1 MNSKKP
7 SNRFLALLLSLCM
20 VLTMVP
26 FTVFAAS
33 GTVAYIGDTGY
44 DSLASA
50 VEAALGGETI
60 IMQEDDSAAQKITI
74 DKDLTIELNGHSLTA
89 TAIKITDGKVSISDR
104 RGTASIQSTVA
115 TAFQTDFNSS
125 VYGTIYTEGG
135 TLTLEGVSVKGYQG
149 TSSRLP
155 KALAIGG
162 GSVIINSGTFTG
174 GVGTNSGGDAI
185 YFDSGMLT
193 IHSGL
198 FQGGSGGG
206 CGLSATKQPDNN
218 LVIRSGRFVGGS
230 TDAAF
235 WLGGGVSTAS
245 KVKEY
250 FLNESL
256 GNYIVNESSFNS
268 KDVTIGSGL
277 FLSGLYTN
285 PENGTDD
292 ESNPGVLAPA
302 EGETVT
308 LEPHVLGGTGGTL
321 IYEWYKDGTLIAGQ
335 SGDTCTVTA
344 EGDYLGGYSVVV
356 TEDGVPANTI
366 TVYWEIVKAPTAY
379 NVWVGGVQVT
389 ENNASDVLGDST
401 VSYNADTKTLTL
413 NGANITAGYSA
424 NQALNGIYALDDL
437 NIVLAEGSEN
447 KIAPSAENAYMTVGI
462 AALDINSNS
471 YYNVTITG
479 SGTLDI
485 SVSNGQV
492 GNIGIYSGDLSVS
505 DQAAVSMEIGASNYP
520 ALGMDCGALVMG
532 DFSINNASLTSIGG
546 AAGLKA
552 TGTASIGSGS
562 SLKLSGSQG
571 GIAARM
577 LSVAADLLVK
587 GSTSANDFDN
597 LQDAE
602 VGTAESQQTI
612 TVSGNIALSVE
623 IKSNTSI
630 VTFNANSGTCDT
642 KSKTVTLGS
651 PYGELPTPIRTGY
664 TFKGWY
670 TSVED
675 GVKITSDT
683 IVNSADHTLYA
694 QWEAKIV
701 SIKLNGNGGSL
712 VDKNTDQV
720 TPAISTNRSYGSTYG
735 TFTENYAVRDG
746 YTFAGWYTE
755 AEGGTQ
761 VTSTTI
767 ISNPDE
773 HSLYAHWTPNT
784 YPITLP
790 NGDGY
795 TATPASGSS
804 SPVQYG
810 GSYSFTVDIA
820 DKYYQTEDFAVKAN
834 GTPLSPDSNGVYTIS
849 NIRAK
854 TTITVEGVASDYEAP
869 ATEITLGVNKW
880 NQFLNTIT
888 FGLFFKDT
896 QTVSISAEDTG
907 SGIAKVEYFLSD
919 TAYAEAEA
927 LKAATGWQDYA
938 EAFAIQPNNKLF
950 IYARATDN
958 VGNVTY
964 VNSEGIVLY
973 TDAQQG
979 TAEISFT
986 RKGADD
992 VTAKV
997 KLNGNTV
1004 AGISCNGNTLR
1015 TGTDYAVSSDGTVTF
1030 KASWLQTLAAGDYAL
1045 TVSYNPLGE
1054 EYQEQDG
1061 NAAPATTSIVL
1072 HVQKIQG
1079 SVTELSDL
1087 SKIYD
1092 GNPVNDITC
1101 TAPSKGAVTV
1111 EYKAQRADDSTYTT
1125 IKPSAV
1131 GEYTVRVTVA
1141 ADDDYT
1147 AASDT
1152 VDFAI
1157 TYLETPDA
1165 PFEVSGTSGNNGWY
1179 RSDVTVTPPN
1189 GYTISDSLNGNY
1201 IDKITVTE
1209 TENVT
1214 VHLKNEQGQM
1224 TDSISIGEI
1233 KIDKSAPTLVVTGDT
1248 ESYQERDKASIE
1260 ANDAVSGVAKV
1271 EVSKDGGKTFVD
1283 ITASYKNGY
1292 TVTENGTYIFRVT
1305 DNAGWTTEQK
1315 LVYDHIDGK
1324 APVVEIDSNG
1334 YTGGSWTNQSVTLE
1348 PKNAAG
1354 NLGTDK
1360 FEYKIDGGEWQTYIA
1375 PITVSNDT
1383 NAGGVLYTFR
1393 ITAANGKSSEEASIT
1408 VKKDSV
1414 VPDGDIAIKENSVK
1428 KFINTI
1434 SFGLF
1439 FNENV
1444 DVKISGT
1451 DALSGVQ
1458 SIEYYRSETILT
1470 EDEIKALMDSDWV
1483 EYTGKMSETAVDA
1496 GKFVYYVKIT
1506 DNAGNVTLFGSD
1518 GVTFDLTDPVVS
1530 GVTNGEAYYTT
1541 QKVTATDVNLSDVTL
1556 NEEPKS
1562 STFMLPG
1569 NMDETYTVIATDKAG
1584 NSTTV
1589 TVNMKPIAD
1598 LADPIKN
1605 LKVENVTS
1613 SDRTVIEQVKAA
1625 AQAVDT
1631 TNATEAEKAELESII
1646 SKCDALMK
1654 AIKDTA
1660 DEIKAVTDGVNSYD
1674 LDTVKSSDKED
1685 IEALVDHTDM
1695 LLNGDNLT
1703 ESERDTLET
1712 VKEKAEALLD
1722 KIAEVTAECDR
1733 IAEQVN
1739 RYEMTTVTEDD
1750 KTSLEILTEDIEKL
1764 LATENLTDEETAQLN
1779 GFIAKLENLLDRLD
1793 GVKELIDGLQESIGD
1808 YEESSVKSTDKER
1821 IEQIIKDAEALAETD
1836 NVTAGEKAIL
1846 EDIVAKGQELLDRI
1860 SEAAD
1865 AAASE
1870 AVKDTD
1876 DITADSVVL
1885 DDKDTLEEAL
1895 KDLTDALQSNG
1906 GNYTETEQAEI
1917 REKIDRIEEA
1927 LTAIENAEAAAGLI
1941 ETLPEEGDIKVS
1953 DEAAIKAAQQAYNA
1967 LTEHEKE
1974 LVGVQLKA
1982 KLDAVQTALEQAQE
1996 DAKSNGTPQTGD
2008 SNALNLWI
2016 ALVFIS
2022 GGILLVLTIKR
2033 KKQRG

>member
-20 VLTMVP
+20 VLTMLP
-26 FTVFAAS
+26 ITVFAAS

-50 VEAALGGETI
+50 VEAASGGETI
-60 IMQEDDSAAQKITI
+60 IMKENDTAGQITI

-89 TAIKITDGKVSISDR
+89 TAIKITGGNVSISDR
-104 RGTASIQSTVA
+104 SGSASIQSTVA

-125 VYGTIYTEGG
+125 VYGTIYTKGG

-149 TSSRLP
+149 SSSRLP
-155 KALAIGG
+155 KALSIGG

-218 LVIRSGRFVGGS
+218 LVIRSGRFVGG
-230 TDAAF
+230 TGDAAF
-235 WLGGGVSTAS
+235 WLGGNVTTAE
-245 KVKEY
+245 KVEEY
-250 FLNESL
+250 FLNDNL

-292 ESNPGVLAPA
+292 ESNPGSLALSQ
-302 EGETVT
+302 GETVT

-321 IYEWYKDGTLIAGQ
+321 IYEWYKDGTLITGQ
-335 SGDTCTVTA
+335 SEDTYAVTTQ
-344 EGDYLGGYSVVV
+344 GDYLGGYSVVV

-366 TVYWEIVKAPTAY
+366 TVYWEIVKVPTAY

-389 ENNASDVLGDST
+389 EANASDVLGDGT
-401 VSYNADTKTLTL
+401 VSYDAGTKTLSL
-413 NGANITAGYSA
+413 NGANITAGYDA

-437 NIVLAEGSEN
+437 NIVLADDSEN
-447 KIAPSAENAYMTVGI
+447 KIAPSAENVPMVVGI
-462 AALDINSNS
+462 AALDISGS

-485 SVSNGQV
+485 FVSNGMV
-492 GNIGIYSGDLSVS
+492 SNVGIYSSDLSIS
-505 DQAAVSMEIGASNYP
+505 NQAVVSMDIGASNYP
-520 ALGMDCGALVMG
+520 AAGMDCGALVMG
-532 DFSINNASLTSIGG
+532 DFSMENASLTSIGG

-571 GIAARM
+571 GIAAGT
-577 LSVAADLLVK
+577 LSVADDLLVR

-630 VTFNANSGTCDT
+630 VTFDANGGTCDIA
-642 KSKTVTLGS
+642 SKNVTSDS
-651 PYGELPTPIRTGY
+651 PYDKLPTPTRAGY

-670 TSVED
+670 TAAEGGD
-675 GVKITSDT
+675 KITADT
-683 IVNSADHTLYA
+683 IVNGADHTLYA
-694 QWEAKIV
+694 RW
-701 SIKLNGNGGSL
+701 SI
-712 VDKNTDQV
+712 
-720 TPAISTNRSYGSTYG
+720 
-735 TFTENYAVRDG
+735 
-746 YTFAGWYTE
+746 
-755 AEGGTQ
+755 
-761 VTSTTI
+761 
-767 ISNPDE
+767 
-773 HSLYAHWTPNT
+773 NT

-795 TATPASGSS
+795 TVTPTSGST
-804 SPVQYG
+804 SPVQNG
-810 GSYSFTVDIA
+810 GSYSFTVSIA
-820 DKYYQTEDFAVKAN
+820 DKYYKTDAFAVKAN

-849 NIRAK
+849 NIQAK
-854 TTITVEGVASDYEAP
+854 TTVTVEGVASDYEAP
-869 ATEITLGVNKW
+869 ATEITLGANKW

-907 SGIAKVEYFLSD
+907 SGIANVEYLLSD
-919 TAYAEAEA
+919 TAYADAEA
-927 LKAATGWQDYA
+927 LKVATDWQDYA
-938 EAFAIQPNNKLF
+938 EEFNIQPNVKLF

-964 VNSEGIVLY
+964 VNSDGIVLY

-1015 TGTDYAVSSDGTVTF
+1015 AGTDYAVSSDGTVTF
-1030 KASWLQTLAAGDYAL
+1030 KASWLQTLAAGDHTL
-1045 TVSYNPLGE
+1045 TMSYNPLGE

-1092 GNPVNDITC
+1092 GNPVNDITY

-1111 EYKAQRADDSTYTT
+1111 EYKVRGADDSTYTT

-1147 AASDT
+1147 AVSDT

-1157 TYLETPDA
+1157 TYLETPSNS
-1165 PFEVSGTSGNNGWY
+1165 FEVSGTSGNNGWY
-1179 RSDVTVTPPN
+1179 TSDVTVTPPN

-1562 STFMLPG
+1562 NTFILPG
-1569 NMDETYTVIATDKAG
+1569 NMDVTYTIIATDKAG

-1589 TVNMKPIAD
+1589 TVNMKPIAS
-1598 LADPIKN
+1598 LTDPIEN
-1605 LKVENVTS
+1605 LTEENVTS

-1631 TNATEAEKAELESII
+1631 TNAAEAEKTELESII
-1646 SKCDALMK
+1646 SKCDALLK

-1660 DEIKAVTDGVNSYD
+1660 DVIKAVTDGVNSYD

-1685 IEALVDHTDM
+1685 IEALVDQTDM

-1722 KIAEVTAECDR
+1722 KIDEVTAECDR

-1793 GVKELIDGLQESIGD
+1793 GLKELIDGLQGSIGD
-1808 YEESSVKSTDKER
+1808 YEESSVKSTDKEG

-1860 SEAAD
+1860 NEAAD

-1870 AVKDTD
+1870 AVKDAD
-1876 DITADSVVL
+1876 DITVDSVVL
-1885 DDKDTLEEAL
+1885 DDKDTLEEAR
-1895 KDLTDALQSNG
+1895 KDLTDALQSNS

-1927 LTAIENAEAAAGLI
+1927 LTAIENAEAVAGLI
-1941 ETLPEEGDIKVS
+1941 EALPEAGDIKVS
-1953 DEAAIKAAQQAYNA
+1953 DAAAIKAAQQAYSA

>member
-20 VLTMVP
+20 MLTMFP
-26 FTVFAAS
+26 ITVFAAS

-50 VEAALGGETI
+50 VEAASGGETI

-89 TAIKITDGKVSISDR
+89 TAFKITKGNVSISDR
-104 RGTASIQSTVA
+104 RGTTSIQSNQN
-115 TAFQTDFNSS
+115 TAFVAEFNSS
-125 VYGTIYTEGG
+125 IYGTICVEGG
-135 TLTLEGVSVKGYQG
+135 NLTVEGVEVKGYQG
-149 TSSRLP
+149 SNRHLP
-155 KALAIGG
+155 KAIAIGS
-162 GSVIINSGTFTG
+162 GSITINSGTFIG
-174 GVGTNSGGDAI
+174 GNAGYSGGDAV
-185 YFDSGMLT
+185 YLSENGTLT
-193 IHSGL
+193 INSGL
-198 FQGGSGGG
+198 FQGGTGGG
-206 CGLSATKQPDNN
+206 CGLSAAKKPDNN
-218 LVIRSGRFVGGS
+218 LVIRSGRFVGG
-230 TDAAF
+230 TGDAAF
-235 WLGGGVSTAS
+235 WLGGNVTTAE
-245 KVKEY
+245 KVEEY
-250 FLNESL
+250 FLNDNL

-277 FLSGLYTN
+277 FLSDLYTN

-292 ESNPGVLAPA
+292 ESNPGSLALSQ
-302 EGETVT
+302 GETVT

-321 IYEWYKDGTLIAGQ
+321 IYQWYKDGTLIAGQ

-389 ENNASDVLGDST
+389 EANASDVLGDGT
-401 VSYNADTKTLTL
+401 VSYDADTKTLTL

-447 KIAPSAENAYMTVGI
+447 KIAPSAENASMVMGI
-462 AALDINSNS
+462 TASDMNN
-471 YYNVTITG
+471 YYDVTITG
-479 SGTLDI
+479 GGTLDI
-485 SVSNGQV
+485 SVSNGIVSNV
-492 GNIGIYSGDLSVS
+492 GVYSGDLSIS
-505 DQAAVSMEIGASNYP
+505 NQATVLMDIGASSYP
-520 ALGMDCGALVMG
+520 AAGMDCGALVMG
-532 DFSINNASLTSIGG
+532 DFSIKNASLTSIGG

-577 LSVAADLLVK
+577 LSVADDLLVK

-623 IKSNTSI
+623 IKSSTRI
-630 VTFNANSGTCDT
+630 VTFDANGGTCDT

-670 TSVED
+670 TSAE
-675 GVKITSDT
+675 GGIKITADDT
-683 IVNSADHTLYA
+683 VINSANHTLYA

-735 TFTENYAVRDG
+735 DFTEHYAIRDG

-795 TATPASGSS
+795 TVTPASGST

-834 GTPLSPDSNGVYTIS
+834 GTPLSPDSNRVYTIS

-927 LKAATGWQDYA
+927 LKAVTGWQDYA

-986 RKGADD
+986 RKGTED

-1165 PFEVSGTSGNNGWY
+1165 PFEVSSTSGNNGWY

-1360 FEYKIDGGEWQTYIA
+1360 FEYKVDGGEWQTYIA

-1470 EDEIKALMDSDWV
+1470 EDEVKALMDSDWV

-1530 GVTNGEAYYTT
+1530 GVTNGEAPYTT

-1569 NMDETYTVIATDKAG
+1569 NMDETYTIIATDKAG

-1598 LADPIKN
+1598 LVDPIEN
-1605 LKVENVTS
+1605 LTEENVTS

-1631 TNATEAEKAELESII
+1631 TNAAEAEKTELESII
-1646 SKCDALMK
+1646 SNCDALLK

-1660 DEIKAVTDGVNSYD
+1660 DAIKAVTDGVNSYD

-1712 VKEKAEALLD
+1712 AKEKAEALLD
-1722 KIAEVTAECDR
+1722 KIAEVIAECDR

-1739 RYEMTTVTEDD
+1739 RYEMATITEND
-1750 KTSLEILTEDIEKL
+1750 KTSMEILTEDIEKL

-1808 YEESSVKSTDKER
+1808 YEESSVKSTDKEG

-1836 NVTAGEKAIL
+1836 NVTAEEKAIL

-1870 AVKDTD
+1870 AVKDAD

-1927 LTAIENAEAAAGLI
+1927 LTAIENAEAVAGLI
-1941 ETLPEEGDIKVS
+1941 EALPEAGDIKVS
-1953 DEAAIKAAQQAYNA
+1953 DAAAIKAAQQAYSA